1 MSKAIDVQLK
11 DESVQATIDQVR
23 EQIAARAQQIAASRS
38 GASNPLE
45 NWLTAEGELFWK
57 PEVQL
62 QESEDA
68 LIAKF
73 RLPEVQFDDVQ
84 VYVDPQSIII
94 MGSKSEGLTNGTQ
107 VHYSDFRYGQIYRE
121 MNLPAS
127 VAPGK
132 AKARLS
138 DGVLTVTLPK
148 PKPEAERKS
157 PKPPARPRKAKSKKE

>member
-1 MSKAIDVQLK
+1 MSKAISIQLK
-11 DESVQATIDQVR
+11 DESVQATINQVR
-23 EQIAARAQQIAASRS
+23 EQIAARAQQITTQRS
-38 GASNPLE
+38 YGVSNPLE
-45 NWLTAEGELFWK
+45 DWLTAESELFWK

-94 MGSKSEGLTNGTQ
+94 MGSKSESLTNGTQ
-107 VHYSDFRYGQIYRE
+107 LHYSDFRYGQIYRG
-121 MNLPAS
+121 MNLPVP
-127 VAPGK
+127 VAPDK
-132 AKARLS
+132 AMARLS
-138 DGVLTVTLPK
+138 DGVLMVTLPK

-157 PKPPARPRKAKSKKE
+157 PKAPARPRKAKSK